1 MTEASSFWKP
11 LLRKTGTHLS
21 CSETFS
27 GGLFTAHCPTPPS
40 CSKSSISSQI
50 GSIHPVPGRS
60 PQHGHYAVLGG
71 DRGRK
76 GGRRRCWEPY
86 SFEITRP
93 PPGRGDGLSVGP
105 GHSYTEDLKGSV
117 GIGKPLEKKNAGVSR
132 ARAKVVSISGPHP
145 LIRIPLSPHFFPLL
159 SKGREKT
166 KGGRDGERK

>member
-11 LLRKTGTHLS
+11 LLRKTEAHLS

-71 DRGRK
+71 DQGRK

-93 PPGRGDGLSVGP
+93 PPGRGDGPSVGP

-117 GIGKPLEKKNAGVSR
+117 GIGKPLEKKMRGQQGQGKGCEHLWSTP
-132 ARAKVVSISGPHP
+132 SHPHP
-145 LIRIPLSPHFFPLL
+145 LVSSFLPLTQQRQREDQ
-159 SKGREKT
+159 GRQ
-166 KGGRDGERK
+166 RW